1 MYEVGLEYFT
11 QYDEN
16 GKVIKQGKYK
26 GVEETPETV
35 GVLVQK
41 TDSESG
47 NVVKGAGFAVFKD
60 AACTQRVLMNGDT
73 GAEVPVFYY
82 DEDLDGA
89 ASEKFVKQQDVYY
102 VKEVVVP
109 DGYRDDGKVW
119 EVKPDYG
126 SFDTMEMTNTPIR
139 CDVSVDKKDK
149 ETSDPQGDARLSGAT
164 YGLYALETVN
174 YPDGRGIVSYAGN
187 DNITST
193 AGTDFYST
201 GTPANAGALL
211 ATAKTDEAG
220 NFNFGNLYYG
230 KYYIQEFEPSE
241 GYLLD
246 ETKYEVDYS
255 KEPNTHQNIS
265 VTRHV
270 VETVKKQ
277 PFEIIKVSTDGDDTE
292 TDYVEGAEFTVK
304 LQSEIDKVGWD
315 AAKVYDTLV
324 TDEKGYACS
333 KELPY
338 GTYLV
343 KETKVPHNLYKTD
356 DFTVGV
362 TEDSRTPQR
371 YRILN
376 DAPFKAYIRM
386 VKKDA
391 ESGNTICLSG
401 VTFKI
406 RNTDTDEYVEQK
418 VGKDKVS
425 EFTTDD
431 SGTITTPLKL
441 KYGNYQVEEITAPDG
456 YLISEEE
463 FPFVVEKDGAV
474 KVEEDSD
481 GDPVIEV
488 VIEDTPVKGSI
499 SITKAGEVLT
509 GTEYDTIVDRI
520 MSAIDQEDR
529 SLDFIYEEQ
538 NLAGAVFQLITAED
552 IYTPDH
558 QKDENGKRTLEM
570 INGVP
575 ASAGADVAT
584 LTTDENGEAS
594 IEDLPLGKYQVVEI
608 EAPKGFVLCE
618 EPFPV
623 ELTYKDDHTDV
634 VYGNADFVN
643 ERVKTKLSVI
653 KTDGVTKNP
662 VEGATYG
669 VFTKEDILDVNGE
682 VAVKADTM
690 VDTAVTTASGQAIFA
705 ADLPLANYYVKEV
718 ESPEGYVMDDTVYDV
733 DFTYKD
739 PLTAV
744 LEKEITVEET
754 PIIVEVSKTDITT
767 GKELKGATLEVIDSD
782 GEVYASWVTDGKPHQ
797 LEAIPAGDYTLKETA
812 SPYGYLIA
820 NEVEFTVEETGEIQ
834 KVAMSDERVKG
845 AVEIYKT
852 DSKTK
857 SPIKG
862 VEFELRNKDGKVL
875 AKLITDKKGYAKTDL
890 LDIGTYDEEG
900 NFEKDIPYYVVE
912 TKAAKGYV
920 IDTTPHEVLLQYDD
934 SAVENVVYTLKLKNK
949 PEKPKLP
956 QTGGGYKPWL
966 FGVAGGFLIGA
977 GIYLNRRRKRRK
989 V

>member
-1 MYEVGLEYFT
+1 
-11 QYDEN
+11 
-16 GKVIKQGKYK
+16 
-26 GVEETPETV
+26 
-35 GVLVQK
+35 
-41 TDSESG
+41 
-47 NVVKGAGFAVFKD
+47 
-60 AACTQRVLMNGDT
+60 MNGDT

-126 SFDTMEMTNTPIR
+126 SFDTVEMTNTPIR

-193 AGTDFYST
+193 VGTDFYST
-201 GTPANAGALL
+201 GTPANAGTLL
-211 ATAKTDEAG
+211 ATVKTDEAG

-230 KYYIQEFEPSE
+230 KYYIQEIEPSE

-356 DFTVGV
+356 DFTVEV

-391 ESGNTICLSG
+391 ESGSTICLSG

-538 NLAGAVFQLITAED
+538 NLAGAVFQLIAAED

-575 ASAGADVAT
+575 ASAGAVVAT

-608 EAPKGFVLCE
+608 EAPKEFVLCE

-669 VFTKEDILDVNGE
+669 VFVKEDILDVNGE
-682 VAVKADTM
+682 VAVKADAM

-956 QTGGGYKPWL
+956 QTGGGYKPWM

>member
-1 MYEVGLEYFT
+1 
-11 QYDEN
+11 
-16 GKVIKQGKYK
+16 
-26 GVEETPETV
+26 
-35 GVLVQK
+35 
-41 TDSESG
+41 
-47 NVVKGAGFAVFKD
+47 
-60 AACTQRVLMNGDT
+60 MNGDT

-126 SFDTMEMTNTPIR
+126 SFDTVEMTNTPIR

-211 ATAKTDEAG
+211 ATVKTDEAG

-230 KYYIQEFEPSE
+230 KYYIQEIEPSE

-265 VTRHV
+265 VSRHV

-356 DFTVGV
+356 DFTVEV

-406 RNTDTDEYVEQK
+406 RNTDTDEYVAQK

-488 VIEDTPVKGSI
+488 VIQDTPVKGSI

-538 NLAGAVFQLITAED
+538 NLAGAVFQLIAAED

-575 ASAGADVAT
+575 ASAGAVVAT

-594 IEDLPLGKYQVVEI
+594 MEDLPLGKYQVVEI

-767 GKELKGATLEVIDSD
+767 EKELKGATLEVIDSD

>member
-1 MYEVGLEYFT
+1 
-11 QYDEN
+11 
-16 GKVIKQGKYK
+16 
-26 GVEETPETV
+26 
-35 GVLVQK
+35 
-41 TDSESG
+41 
-47 NVVKGAGFAVFKD
+47 
-60 AACTQRVLMNGDT
+60 MNGDT

-126 SFDTMEMTNTPIR
+126 SFDTVEMTNTPIR

-193 AGTDFYST
+193 VGTDFYST
-201 GTPANAGALL
+201 GTPANAGTLL
-211 ATAKTDEAG
+211 ATVKTDEAG

-230 KYYIQEFEPSE
+230 KYYIQEIEPSE

-255 KEPNTHQNIS
+255 KEPNIHQNIS

-356 DFTVGV
+356 DFTVEV

-431 SGTITTPLKL
+431 SGTIITPLKL

-538 NLAGAVFQLITAED
+538 NLAGAVFQLIAAED

-575 ASAGADVAT
+575 ASAGAVVAT

-669 VFTKEDILDVNGE
+669 VFAKEDILDVNGE

-845 AVEIYKT
+845 AIKIYKK

-875 AKLITDKKGYAKTDL
+875 AKLITDKKGYAKTAL

-912 TKAAKGYV
+912 TTAAKGYV

-956 QTGGGYKPWL
+956 QTGGDYKPWL
-966 FGVAGGFLIGA
+966 FGVAGGFLVGA

>member
-1 MYEVGLEYFT
+1 
-11 QYDEN
+11 
-16 GKVIKQGKYK
+16 
-26 GVEETPETV
+26 
-35 GVLVQK
+35 
-41 TDSESG
+41 
-47 NVVKGAGFAVFKD
+47 
-60 AACTQRVLMNGDT
+60 MNGDT

-126 SFDTMEMTNTPIR
+126 SFDTVEMTNTPIR

-193 AGTDFYST
+193 VGTDFYST
-201 GTPANAGALL
+201 GTPANAGTLL
-211 ATAKTDEAG
+211 ATVKTDEAG

-230 KYYIQEFEPSE
+230 KYYIQEIEPSE

-356 DFTVGV
+356 DFAVEV

-391 ESGNTICLSG
+391 ESSSTICLSG

-529 SLDFIYEEQ
+529 SLDFIYVEQ
-538 NLAGAVFQLITAED
+538 NLVGAVFQLIAAED

-575 ASAGADVAT
+575 ASAGAVVAT

-594 IEDLPLGKYQVVEI
+594 MEDLPLGKYQVVEI

-669 VFTKEDILDVNGE
+669 VFAKEDILDVNGE
-682 VAVKADTM
+682 VAVQADTM

-852 DSKTK
+852 DNKTK

-900 NFEKDIPYYVVE
+900 NFEEDIPYYVVE

-934 SAVENVVYTLKLKNK
+934 SAVENVIYTLKLKNK

>member
-1 MYEVGLEYFT
+1 
-11 QYDEN
+11 
-16 GKVIKQGKYK
+16 
-26 GVEETPETV
+26 
-35 GVLVQK
+35 
-41 TDSESG
+41 
-47 NVVKGAGFAVFKD
+47 
-60 AACTQRVLMNGDT
+60 MNGDT

-126 SFDTMEMTNTPIR
+126 SFDTVEMTNTPIR

-201 GTPANAGALL
+201 ETPANTGALL
-211 ATAKTDEAG
+211 ATVKTDEAG

-230 KYYIQEFEPSE
+230 KYYIQEIEPSE

-315 AAKVYDTLV
+315 VAKVYDTLV

-356 DFTVGV
+356 DFTVEV

-488 VIEDTPVKGSI
+488 VIQDTPVKGSI

-509 GTEYDTIVDRI
+509 GTDYDTIVDRI

-538 NLAGAVFQLITAED
+538 NLAGAVFQLIAAED

-575 ASAGADVAT
+575 ASAGAVVAT

-594 IEDLPLGKYQVVEI
+594 MEDLPLGKYQVVEI

-682 VAVKADTM
+682 VAVRADTM

-767 GKELKGATLEVIDSD
+767 EKELKGATLEVIDSD

-956 QTGGGYKPWL
+956 QTGGDYKPWL
-966 FGVAGGFLIGA
+966 FGVAGGFLVGA

>member
-1 MYEVGLEYFT
+1 
-11 QYDEN
+11 
-16 GKVIKQGKYK
+16 
-26 GVEETPETV
+26 
-35 GVLVQK
+35 
-41 TDSESG
+41 
-47 NVVKGAGFAVFKD
+47 
-60 AACTQRVLMNGDT
+60 MNGDT

-126 SFDTMEMTNTPIR
+126 SFDTVEMTNTPIR

-211 ATAKTDEAG
+211 ATVKTDEAG

-230 KYYIQEFEPSE
+230 KYYIQEIEPSE

-246 ETKYEVDYS
+246 ETKYVVDYS

-265 VTRHV
+265 VTPHV

-356 DFTVGV
+356 DFTVEV

-441 KYGNYQVEEITAPDG
+441 KYGNYQVEEITAPNG

-488 VIEDTPVKGSI
+488 VIQDTPVKGSI

-538 NLAGAVFQLITAED
+538 NLAGAVFQLIAAED

-558 QKDENGKRTLEM
+558 QKDESGKRTLEM

-575 ASAGADVAT
+575 ASAGAVVAT

-594 IEDLPLGKYQVVEI
+594 MEDLPLGKYQVVEI

-669 VFTKEDILDVNGE
+669 VFAKEDILDVNGE

-956 QTGGGYKPWL
+956 QTGGDYKPWL

>member
-1 MYEVGLEYFT
+1 
-11 QYDEN
+11 
-16 GKVIKQGKYK
+16 
-26 GVEETPETV
+26 
-35 GVLVQK
+35 
-41 TDSESG
+41 
-47 NVVKGAGFAVFKD
+47 
-60 AACTQRVLMNGDT
+60 MNGDT

-126 SFDTMEMTNTPIR
+126 SFDTVEMTNTPIR

-201 GTPANAGALL
+201 GTPANTGALL
-211 ATAKTDEAG
+211 ATVKTDEAG

-230 KYYIQEFEPSE
+230 KYYIQEIEPSE

-356 DFTVGV
+356 DFTVEV

-391 ESGNTICLSG
+391 ESGSTICLSG

-488 VIEDTPVKGSI
+488 VIQDTPVKGSI

-538 NLAGAVFQLITAED
+538 NLAGAVFQLIAAED

-575 ASAGADVAT
+575 ASAGAVVAT

-594 IEDLPLGKYQVVEI
+594 MEDLPLGKYQVVEI
-608 EAPKGFVLCE
+608 KAPKGFVLCE

-669 VFTKEDILDVNGE
+669 VFAKEDILDVNGE

>member
-1 MYEVGLEYFT
+1 
-11 QYDEN
+11 
-16 GKVIKQGKYK
+16 
-26 GVEETPETV
+26 
-35 GVLVQK
+35 
-41 TDSESG
+41 
-47 NVVKGAGFAVFKD
+47 
-60 AACTQRVLMNGDT
+60 MNGDT

-126 SFDTMEMTNTPIR
+126 SFDTVEMTNTPIR

-201 GTPANAGALL
+201 GTPANTGALL
-211 ATAKTDEAG
+211 ATVKTDEAG

-230 KYYIQEFEPSE
+230 KYYIQEIEPSE

-356 DFTVGV
+356 DFAVEV

-391 ESGNTICLSG
+391 ESGSTICLSG

-441 KYGNYQVEEITAPDG
+441 KYGNYQVEEITAPNG

-488 VIEDTPVKGSI
+488 VIQDTPVKGSI

-538 NLAGAVFQLITAED
+538 NLAGAVFQLIAAED

-575 ASAGADVAT
+575 ASAGAVVAT

-594 IEDLPLGKYQVVEI
+594 MEDLPLGKYQVVEI
-608 EAPKGFVLCE
+608 EAPKGFVLCD

-669 VFTKEDILDVNGE
+669 VFAKEDILDVNGE

-956 QTGGGYKPWL
+956 QTGGDYKPWL